1 MKTFSIKDLKNVLNE
16 DKAKILNWSEF
27 INFNDIKPILEAN
40 EQSITWI
47 KSSVKSPIDLIIK
60 TKSKLIILDVKNYD
74 SLKHVTDKC
83 LVFVKDPKLEI
94 IDVINHFFIRNNYK
108 FARSSENSENHKGF
122 GKNVYIHPSVDLGD
136 CTIGNGTIINSLC
149 TVNDNTTIGNNVIIH
164 SGSKIGTDGFG
175 YVKLKNG
182 SYRKFPHI
190 GGVEIENNVEI
201 GANTCIDRGSL
212 GNTVIKS
219 GVKID
224 NLSMIA
230 HNVQIGSNSII
241 CSNVSIAGSVKVKN
255 NVWIAPSVSIM
266 NGITI
271 GENAFIGI
279 GSVVINDIPD
289 NQVWAGYP
297 ARKN

>member
-108 FARSSENSENHKGF
+108 FARSPENSDNHKGF

-136 CTIGNGTIINSLC
+136 CTIGNGTIINSYVLLM
-149 TVNDNTTIGNNVIIH
+149 IIQ
-164 SGSKIGTDGFG
+164 
-175 YVKLKNG
+175 L
-182 SYRKFPHI
+182 
-190 GGVEIENNVEI
+190 
-201 GANTCIDRGSL
+201 L
-212 GNTVIKS
+212 G
-219 GVKID
+219 
-224 NLSMIA
+224 
-230 HNVQIGSNSII
+230 
-241 CSNVSIAGSVKVKN
+241 
-255 NVWIAPSVSIM
+255 IM
-266 NGITI
+266 
-271 GENAFIGI
+271 
-279 GSVVINDIPD
+279 
-289 NQVWAGYP
+289 
-297 ARKN
+297 